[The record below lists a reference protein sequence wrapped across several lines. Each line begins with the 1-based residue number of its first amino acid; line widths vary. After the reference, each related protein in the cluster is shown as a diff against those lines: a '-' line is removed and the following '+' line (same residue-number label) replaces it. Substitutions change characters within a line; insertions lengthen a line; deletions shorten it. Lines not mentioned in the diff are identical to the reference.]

1 MRVHREAAMSDTPD
15 WSAIDRHLTGAA
27 TPDDTREVDA
37 WIAADSRNAA
47 LLDALRTDGDE
58 AADAARWNVDAAWAR
73 VAPRSTVSPSA
84 SSAAAVARRAVV
96 RGRLAGRGGAAAGR
110 GRRRDVVACRGRPA
124 AKRRPRRAS
133 VSTAPG
139 QRASFELVDGS
150 RVTLNAGSRL
160 RWRADYGART
170 REVQLEGEGY
180 FEVRHDAARPFRV
193 HARGAVAEDLGTRF
207 TVRAYPE
214 VPGVEV
220 AVAEGRVALQALAD
234 TTRALL
240 DAGDVGRVEGAR
252 ARVVARGASTER
264 FFGWTAGALV
274 FDGVSLTDA
283 LPQLERWYDI
293 DVVIPDARLAGRPL
307 VARFSHGTAAE
318 ALDAIALALD
328 ARWSRR
334 GRTVTLEPRP

>member
-1 MRVHREAAMSDTPD
+1 
-15 WSAIDRHLTGAA
+15 
-27 TPDDTREVDA
+27 
-37 WIAADSRNAA
+37 
-47 LLDALRTDGDE
+47 
-58 AADAARWNVDAAWAR
+58 
-73 VAPRSTVSPSA
+73 VSPSA
-84 SSAAAVARRAVV
+84 SSAAASRVVPWYAAGWRAAAALLLVAA
-96 RGRLAGRGGAAAGR
+96 GGATWWRVAAG
-110 GRRRDVVACRGRPA
+110 PTEA
-124 AKRRPRRAS
+124 AAETRER
-133 VSTAPG
+133 STAPG

-160 RWRADYGART
+160 RWRADYGSRT
-170 REVQLEGEGY
+170 RDVQLEGEGY
-180 FEVRHDAARPFRV
+180 FEVRHDRARPFRV

-264 FFGWTAGALV
+264 FLGWTAGALV

>member
-1 MRVHREAAMSDTPD
+1 MRVLREAAMSDTPD
-15 WSAIDRHLTGAA
+15 WSAIDRYLTGAP

-47 LLDALRTDGDE
+47 LLEALRTDGDD

-73 VAPRSTVSPSA
+73 VAPRLTVP
-84 SSAAAVARRAVV
+84 AAASPPVAPSRVAPRDATGWRAAAA
-96 RGRLAGRGGAAAGR
+96 LLLIAAGGATWWRVAADR
-110 GRRRDVVACRGRPA
+110 SDVA
-124 AKRRPRRAS
+124 AETREL
-133 VSTAPG
+133 STAPG

-180 FEVRHDAARPFRV
+180 FDVRHDAARPFRV
-193 HARGAVAEDLGTRF
+193 HAPGAVAEDLGTRF

-220 AVAEGRVALQALAD
+220 AVAEGRVALQARAD

-240 DAGDVGRVEGAR
+240 DAGDVGRVDGAR
-252 ARVVARGASTER
+252 ARVVAHGASTER
-264 FFGWTAGALV
+264 YFGWTAGALV

-293 DVVIPDARLAGRPL
+293 DLVIPDARLAVRPL
-307 VARFSHGTAAE
+307 VARFSRETAAE

-334 GRTVTLEPRP
+334 GRTVTLEPRS

>member
-1 MRVHREAAMSDTPD
+1 MSDTPD
-15 WSAIDRHLTGAA
+15 WSAIDRYLTGAA
-27 TPDDTREVDA
+27 TPDDVREIDA

-47 LLDALRTDGDE
+47 LLGALRTDG
-58 AADAARWNVDAAWAR
+58 ADATDDARWNVDAAWSR
-73 VAPRSTVSPSA
+73 VAPTLSAPASA
-84 SSAAAVARRAVV
+84 SLPVAPSRVVPWYAAGWRAAAALLLVAA
-96 RGRLAGRGGAAAGR
+96 GGATWWRVTAAR
-110 GRRRDVVACRGRPA
+110 TEVAAETREF
-124 AKRRPRRAS
+124 
-133 VSTAPG
+133 STAPG

-170 REVQLEGEGY
+170 RDVQLEGEGY
-180 FEVRHDAARPFRV
+180 FEVRHDGARPFRV
-193 HARGAVAEDLGTRF
+193 HAPGAVAEDLGTRF

-252 ARVVARGASTER
+252 ARVVAHGASSER
-264 FFGWTAGALV
+264 FFSWTAGALD
-274 FDGVSLTDA
+274 FHGVSLAEA

-293 DVVIPDARLAGRPL
+293 DVVIPDERLAGRPL
-307 VARFSHGTAAE
+307 VARFSRGTAAE